1 MRFFLLPLLV
11 ACDST
16 TTVPNDTAG
25 GGGDSDTDENIGD
38 TEETGDT
45 ADTGDGEETGD
56 SEETGDT
63 ADTTDEEPNLAW
75 DVTGDIED
83 LAFSLVSLDIT
94 DNFAMADI
102 LVEAEASER
111 IELYAPPPE
120 DQLVQVEGVPG
131 MYYAFFIGGLH
142 TDDGD
147 GKWDPDEEWLG
158 AASQMSV
165 YIDGIVPPDVVDM
178 GLHVGWNALVLGG
191 ESDIVVGDPMAQP
204 LNIAFTDA
212 LTVGGTFDDTVAESD
227 WVTTLSFALFSG
239 IDAPAMD
246 ETDLESGTWSLT
258 LDGAPPASHFVDV
271 DANGS
276 LEAPELFLAYTENGE
291 GWFDPNVD
299 TPLGFACVDGL
310 PLVGWWIAPST
321 NITDILFMGQS
332 AVTLG
337 WNALAIAGEEP
348 VFLTEREANS
358 AVLSTGC
365 VID

>member
-1 MRFFLLPLLV
+1 MRFFLLPLLA
-11 ACDST
+11 ACEST
-16 TTVPNDTAG
+16 TTVANDTAG

-45 ADTGDGEETGD
+45 GD
-56 SEETGDT
+56 SADT
-63 ADTTDEEPNLAW
+63 ADTEDTAADEPNLAW

-83 LAFSLVSLDIT
+83 LSFSLVSLDVT
-94 DNFAMADI
+94 HDFAMADI

-111 IELYAPPPE
+111 IEVYAPPPD
-120 DQLVQVEGVPG
+120 DQLVQVDGVPG

-142 TDDGD
+142 EDDGD
-147 GKWDPDEEWLG
+147 GRWDPDETWLG

-165 YIDGIVPPDVVDM
+165 YIDGIVPPEVVDL
-178 GLHVGWNALVLGG
+178 GLHLGWNALILGG

-204 LNIAFTDA
+204 LSIAFTDT
-212 LTVGGTFDDTVAESD
+212 LTVGGTFDDTVAETD
-227 WVTTLSFALFSG
+227 WVTTVSFALFSG
-239 IDAPAMD
+239 IDAPALD
-246 ETDLESGTWSLT
+246 DTDLEGGSWTLT
-258 LDGAPPASHFVDV
+258 LDGEPPASHFVDV

-332 AVTLG
+332 TVSLG
-337 WNALAIAGEEP
+337 WNALAIAGDEP
-348 VFLTEREANS
+348 VFLTEEEANS